1 MKRHAETRPR
11 LHGVLP
17 IDGTLRASAHK
28 GHRASRLRIARS
40 VAIAIG
46 ITLLS
51 PMSAANTGQ
60 IDSFKYNPR
69 KYINATM
76 PKHEAKCIKLL
87 ISKES
92 AWNHKA
98 IGNLSSPTKSYVYG
112 LLQIKNPIAKDMN
125 PMQQIQLHH
134 RYLDHRYDGSACKA
148 WQHFKDKGWH

>member
-1 MKRHAETRPR
+1 MY
-11 LHGVLP
+11 
-17 IDGTLRASAHK
+17 GTLRARAHK
-28 GHRASRLRIARS
+28 GLRASRSRIARS

-51 PMSAANTGQ
+51 PMYAANTGQ
-60 IDSFKYNPR
+60 IDAFKYNPR

-76 PKHEAKCIKLL
+76 NKHEAKCIKLL

-98 IGNLSSPTKSYVYG
+98 VGNLTGTHKVYG

-125 PMQQIQLHH
+125 PMQQIQLHM
-134 RYLDHRYDGSACKA
+134 RYLEHRYDGSACNA
-148 WQHFKDKGWH
+148 WRHFKDRGWH

>member
-1 MKRHAETRPR
+1 M
-11 LHGVLP
+11 
-17 IDGTLRASAHK
+17 D
-28 GHRASRLRIARS
+28 
-40 VAIAIG
+40 
-46 ITLLS
+46 
-51 PMSAANTGQ
+51 AANTGQ

-98 IGNLSSPTKSYVYG
+98 VGNLSGTHRVYG

-125 PMQQIQLHH
+125 PMQQIQLHM
-134 RYLDHRYDGSACKA
+134 RYLEHRYDGSACKA
-148 WQHFKDKGWH
+148 WKHFKIKGWH

>member
-1 MKRHAETRPR
+1 MN
-11 LHGVLP
+11 
-17 IDGTLRASAHK
+17 GTLRASAHK

-51 PMSAANTGQ
+51 PIDAANTGQ
-60 IDSFKYNPR
+60 IDAFKNDPR

-98 IGNLSSPTKSYVYG
+98 IGNLSSPSKSYVYG

>member
-1 MKRHAETRPR
+1 MLDT
-11 LHGVLP
+11 L
-17 IDGTLRASAHK
+17 GTLRASAHK
-28 GHRASRLRIARS
+28 GHRASRLRIART

-51 PMSAANTGQ
+51 PMTAANTGQ
-60 IDSFKYNPR
+60 IEAFKYDPR

-92 AWNHKA
+92 AWNYKA
-98 IGNLSSPTKSYVYG
+98 VGNLSGTYKVYG

-125 PMQQIQLHH
+125 PMQQIQLHM
-134 RYLDHRYDGSACKA
+134 RYLEHRYDGSACKA
-148 WQHFKDKGWH
+148 WSHFKDRGWH

>member
-1 MKRHAETRPR
+1 M
-11 LHGVLP
+11 
-17 IDGTLRASAHK
+17 IDTYDTLRASAHK

-60 IDSFKYNPR
+60 IDAFKYNPR

-76 PKHEAKCIKLL
+76 NKTEAKCIKLL

-98 IGNLSSPTKSYVYG
+98 VGNLSSPTKSYVYG

-125 PMQQIQLHH
+125 PMQQIQLHM
-134 RYLDHRYDGSACKA
+134 RYLDRRYDGSACKA
-148 WQHFKDKGWH
+148 WQHFKDRGWH

>member
-1 MKRHAETRPR
+1 MS
-11 LHGVLP
+11 
-17 IDGTLRASAHK
+17 GTLRARAHK
-28 GHRASRLRIARS
+28 GLRASRSRIARS

-60 IDSFKYNPR
+60 IDAFKYNPR

-76 PKHEAKCIKLL
+76 NKTEAKCIKLL

-98 IGNLSSPTKSYVYG
+98 VGNLSGTHRVYG

-125 PMQQIQLHH
+125 PMQQIQLHM

-148 WQHFKDKGWH
+148 WKHFKIKGWH

>member
-1 MKRHAETRPR
+1 MN
-11 LHGVLP
+11 
-17 IDGTLRASAHK
+17 GTLRASAHK
-28 GHRASRLRIARS
+28 GHRASRSRIART

-51 PMSAANTGQ
+51 PMTAANTGQ
-60 IDSFKYNPR
+60 IEAFKYDPR

-98 IGNLSSPTKSYVYG
+98 VGNLTGTHRVYG

-125 PMQQIQLHH
+125 PMQQIQLHM

-148 WQHFKDKGWH
+148 WQHFQDRGWH

>member
-1 MKRHAETRPR
+1 MLDT
-11 LHGVLP
+11 L
-17 IDGTLRASAHK
+17 GTLRASAHK
-28 GHRASRLRIARS
+28 GHRASRSRIARS

-60 IDSFKYNPR
+60 IDAFKYNPR

-76 PKHEAKCIKLL
+76 NKTEAKCIKLL
-87 ISKES
+87 IAKES

-98 IGNLSSPTKSYVYG
+98 VGNLSGTHRVYG
-112 LLQIKNPIAKDMN
+112 LLQIKNPIAKDMT
-125 PMQQIQLHH
+125 PMQQIQLHM

-148 WQHFKDKGWH
+148 WSHFKIKGWH

>member
-1 MKRHAETRPR
+1 MVDTS
-11 LHGVLP
+11 
-17 IDGTLRASAHK
+17 DTLRASAHK

-46 ITLLS
+46 ISLLS
-51 PMSAANTGQ
+51 PMAPANTGL
-60 IDSFKYNPR
+60 IDAFKYDAR

-87 ISKES
+87 IAKES

-125 PMQQIQLHH
+125 PMQQIQLHM
-134 RYLDHRYDGSACKA
+134 RYLDHRYDGSACNA

>member
-1 MKRHAETRPR
+1 MN
-11 LHGVLP
+11 
-17 IDGTLRASAHK
+17 GTLRARAHQ
-28 GHRASRLRIARS
+28 GLRAIRSRIDRS
-40 VAIAIG
+40 VAIAIVIG
-46 ITLLS
+46 LFA
-51 PMSAANTGQ
+51 PMTHANTGS
-60 IDSFKYNPR
+60 IDAFKNDPR

-98 IGNLSSPTKSYVYG
+98 VGNLSSPTKSYVYG

-125 PMQQIQLHH
+125 PMQQIQLHM

-148 WQHFKDKGWH
+148 WSHFKDRGWH

>member
-1 MKRHAETRPR
+1 MKRHAQTRPR
-11 LHGVLP
+11 LRGVLP
-17 IDGTLRASAHK
+17 MLGTLTARAHK
-28 GHRASRLRIARS
+28 GLNAIRSRIDRV
-40 VAIAIG
+40 VAIAIV
-46 ITLLS
+46 IALFA
-51 PMSAANTGQ
+51 PMAHANTGS
-60 IDSFKYNPR
+60 INAFKYNPR

-98 IGNLSSPTKSYVYG
+98 VGNLSGTHRVYG

-125 PMQQIQLHH
+125 PMQQIQLHM

-148 WQHFKDKGWH
+148 WSHFKIKGWH

>member
-1 MKRHAETRPR
+1 MY
-11 LHGVLP
+11 
-17 IDGTLRASAHK
+17 GTLRARAHK
-28 GHRASRLRIARS
+28 GLKASRSRIARM

-51 PMSAANTGQ
+51 PMVPANTGS
-60 IDSFKYNPR
+60 IEAFKYNPR
-69 KYINATM
+69 LYINATM

-98 IGNLSSPTKSYVYG
+98 IGNLSGTYKVYG

-125 PMQQIQLHH
+125 PMQQIQLHM

-148 WQHFKDKGWH
+148 WQHFQDRGWH

>member
-1 MKRHAETRPR
+1 MLDT
-11 LHGVLP
+11 L
-17 IDGTLRASAHK
+17 GTLRARAHK
-28 GHRASRLRIARS
+28 GLRATRLRVGRS
-40 VAIAIG
+40 VALAIG

-60 IDSFKYNPR
+60 IDAFKNDPR

-98 IGNLSSPTKSYVYG
+98 IGNLSSPSKSYVYG

-125 PMQQIQLHH
+125 PMQQIQLHQ
-134 RYLDHRYDGSACKA
+134 RYFDARYDGSACKA
-148 WQHFKDKGWH
+148 WEHWKVKGWH

>member
-1 MKRHAETRPR
+1 MS
-11 LHGVLP
+11 
-17 IDGTLRASAHK
+17 GTLRARAHK
-28 GHRASRLRIARS
+28 GLNATRSRIGRV
-40 VAIAIG
+40 VAIAIV
-46 ITLLS
+46 TALFA
-51 PMSAANTGQ
+51 PMSHANTGS
-60 IDSFKYNPR
+60 IDAFKYNPR

-87 ISKES
+87 IAKES

-125 PMQQIQLHH
+125 PMQQIQLHM
-134 RYLDHRYDGSACKA
+134 RYLDHRYDGSACNA

>member
-1 MKRHAETRPR
+1 MLDT
-11 LHGVLP
+11 L
-17 IDGTLRASAHK
+17 GTLKASAHK
-28 GHRASRLRIARS
+28 GHRASRSRIARS

-51 PMSAANTGQ
+51 PMYDANTGQ

-76 PKHEAKCIKLL
+76 DKHEAKCIKLL

-98 IGNLSSPTKSYVYG
+98 VGNLSSPTKSYVYG

-125 PMQQIQLHH
+125 PMQQIQLHQ
-134 RYLDHRYDGSACKA
+134 RYFEARYDGSACKA
-148 WQHFKDKGWH
+148 WDHWKAKGWH

>member
-1 MKRHAETRPR
+1 MY
-11 LHGVLP
+11 
-17 IDGTLRASAHK
+17 GTLRASAHK
-28 GHRASRLRIARS
+28 GHRASRSRIARS

-51 PMSAANTGQ
+51 PMHAANTGQ
-60 IDSFKYNPR
+60 IDAFKYNPR

-76 PKHEAKCIKLL
+76 NKTEAKCIKLL

-92 AWNHKA
+92 GWNHKA
-98 IGNLSSPTKSYVYG
+98 IGNLSGTHRVYG

-125 PMQQIQLHH
+125 PMQQIQLHM
-134 RYLDHRYDGSACKA
+134 RYLDHRYAGSACNA

>member
-1 MKRHAETRPR
+1 MN
-11 LHGVLP
+11 
-17 IDGTLRASAHK
+17 GTLRASAHK
-28 GHRASRLRIARS
+28 GHRASRLRIART

-51 PMSAANTGQ
+51 PMTAANTGQ
-60 IDSFKYNPR
+60 IEAFKYDPR

-98 IGNLSSPTKSYVYG
+98 VGNLNGTHKVYG

-125 PMQQIQLHH
+125 PMQQIQLHM
-134 RYLDHRYDGSACKA
+134 RYLEHRYDGSACKA
-148 WQHFKDKGWH
+148 WAHFKLRNWH

>member
-1 MKRHAETRPR
+1 MY
-11 LHGVLP
+11 
-17 IDGTLRASAHK
+17 GTLRASAHK

-76 PKHEAKCIKLL
+76 NKTEAKCIKLL

-98 IGNLSSPTKSYVYG
+98 VGNLSSPTKSYVYG

-125 PMQQIQLHH
+125 PMQQIKLHH
-134 RYLDHRYDGSACKA
+134 KYLDHRYDGSACKA

>member
-1 MKRHAETRPR
+1 MN
-11 LHGVLP
+11 
-17 IDGTLRASAHK
+17 GTLRASAHK
-28 GHRASRLRIARS
+28 GHRASRLRIART

-51 PMSAANTGQ
+51 PMTAANTGQ
-60 IDSFKYNPR
+60 IEAFKYDPR

-98 IGNLSSPTKSYVYG
+98 VGNLSGTYKVYG

-125 PMQQIQLHH
+125 PMQQIQLHM
-134 RYLDHRYDGSACKA
+134 RYLEHRYDGSACKA
-148 WQHFKDKGWH
+148 WSHFKDRGWH

>member
-1 MKRHAETRPR
+1 MLDT
-11 LHGVLP
+11 L
-17 IDGTLRASAHK
+17 GTLRARAHK
-28 GHRASRLRIARS
+28 GLRASRSRIARS

-60 IDSFKYNPR
+60 IDAFKYNPR

-76 PKHEAKCIKLL
+76 NKTEAKCIKLL

-98 IGNLSSPTKSYVYG
+98 VGNLSGTHRVYG

-125 PMQQIQLHH
+125 PMQQIQLHM

-148 WQHFKDKGWH
+148 WSHFKIKGWH

>member
-1 MKRHAETRPR
+1 MLDT
-11 LHGVLP
+11 L
-17 IDGTLRASAHK
+17 GTLRASAHK
-28 GHRASRLRIARS
+28 GHRASRSRIARS

-60 IDSFKYNPR
+60 IEAFKYDPR

-98 IGNLSSPTKSYVYG
+98 VGNLSGTHRVYG

-125 PMQQIQLHH
+125 PMQQIQLHM
-134 RYLDHRYDGSACKA
+134 RYLEHRYDGSACNA
-148 WQHFKDKGWH
+148 WRHFKIKGWH